1 MNNFTF
7 LHPEYFLLLFP
18 LLLLL
23 FVIYK
28 KNNKKVFFNFFS
40 DLEKIYKGN
49 SIFLKFYYI
58 VIFLIL
64 LCFVFIFSNLVLQSE
79 KKDISKNGID
89 INIVL
94 DVSISMLAWDLKPN
108 RLEVSKSI
116 IWDFVEKLQTD
127 RVWLTVFAGKP
138 FVSLPLNFDYNV
150 TRKIIDKIWEDTIN
164 QRNYYMQWTAIW
176 DALLLAWESFDI
188 EDDREKVIVL
198 LTDGEANKWLS
209 PEAAAQYLKDT
220 FDNQIKVY
228 AVGIWWREKTYIE
241 RQDDFW
247 RVQRIEVGPLDEV
260 TLENI
265 VDITSGKY
273 FRASDEKSFE
283 EIFNTIAK
291 LEKKEVT
298 TEAFIVNTEKNII
311 FIYIWILLYLAL
323 LYFIIR
329 KRI

>member
-94 DVSISMLAWDLKPN
+94 DVSISMLA
-108 RLEVSKSI
+108 
-116 IWDFVEKLQTD
+116 
-127 RVWLTVFAGKP
+127 
-138 FVSLPLNFDYNV
+138 
-150 TRKIIDKIWEDTIN
+150 
-164 QRNYYMQWTAIW
+164 
-176 DALLLAWESFDI
+176 
-188 EDDREKVIVL
+188 
-198 LTDGEANKWLS
+198 
-209 PEAAAQYLKDT
+209 
-220 FDNQIKVY
+220 
-228 AVGIWWREKTYIE
+228 
-241 RQDDFW
+241 
-247 RVQRIEVGPLDEV
+247 
-260 TLENI
+260 
-265 VDITSGKY
+265 
-273 FRASDEKSFE
+273 
-283 EIFNTIAK
+283 
-291 LEKKEVT
+291 
-298 TEAFIVNTEKNII
+298 
-311 FIYIWILLYLAL
+311 
-323 LYFIIR
+323 
-329 KRI
+329 